1 MYKVV
6 IVDDEPMIV
15 KGLSNAVRWADYDCG
30 VVATASSGQEGLK
43 VVAREKPDI
52 LFSDIKMPN
61 MDGLTM
67 IAGLKSE
74 HPDLEITILTGYP
87 DFNYA
92 RQALTLG
99 VTRYLLKPSKM
110 DELNEALAVMT
121 ANLGRNEGDDN
132 SAAGNFIVDSALEYM
147 KEHYT
152 EKIQLSDVA
161 DHVYVSHWHLS
172 KLLNRHTGKS
182 FSNLMN
188 GIRVDKA
195 MELMGDPSLHIVDV
209 AEKVGFTDMAHFSR
223 VFRKQTG
230 QSANEYRNTIRK

>member
-1 MYKVV
+1 
-6 IVDDEPMIV
+6 
-15 KGLSNAVRWADYDCG
+15 
-30 VVATASSGQEGLK
+30 
-43 VVAREKPDI
+43 
-52 LFSDIKMPN
+52 
-61 MDGLTM
+61 
-67 IAGLKSE
+67 
-74 HPDLEITILTGYP
+74 
-87 DFNYA
+87 
-92 RQALTLG
+92 
-99 VTRYLLKPSKM
+99 
-110 DELNEALAVMT
+110 
-121 ANLGRNEGDDN
+121 
-132 SAAGNFIVDSALEYM
+132 M

-182 FSNLMN
+182 FSDLMN

-195 MELMGDPSLHIVDV
+195 RELMSDPSLHIVDV